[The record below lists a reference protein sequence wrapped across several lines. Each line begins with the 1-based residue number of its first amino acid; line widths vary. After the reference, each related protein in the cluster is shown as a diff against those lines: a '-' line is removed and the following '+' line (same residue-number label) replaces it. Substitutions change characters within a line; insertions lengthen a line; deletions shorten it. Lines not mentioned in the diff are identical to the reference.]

1 MHAKLFLLTFL
12 TTQAISS
19 PLAHTGQADGIETRQ
34 KKARFEPKEI
44 GDGADIITLEA
55 RQKKVHFEPK
65 DYKRVGDGKLVEFLP
80 KDYTRVGSSKAD
92 GVKEE

>member
-1 MHAKLFLLTFL
+1 MHAKLLLLPFF
-12 TTQAISS
+12 TTQAIAT
-19 PLAHTGQADGIETRQ
+19 PLAHSGQAAGGIETRQ
-34 KKARFEPKEI
+34 KKVPFEPKKI
-44 GDGADIITLEA
+44 GDGADITLEA

-80 KDYTRVGSSKAD
+80 KNYTRVGSSKAD